1 MEHLYIQDN
10 QIVEKYLLHQLNDDD
25 TAAFEEH
32 LLICS
37 DCRKE
42 LETME
47 RIITQAAKSRMHE
60 VFTGNSGIENKPR
73 KTKPGLIAMYRMA
86 ASLLL
91 FIGVSVVLFYFIK
104 RENKPGG
111 QMVNES
117 VSREDS
123 LQQPSPDSIV
133 TEHKVKH
140 ISNYLAAEDQAFKPS
155 SFYEPLVSNV
165 YRSADMN
172 ISDPAINYS
181 KGVIVFNWSYY
192 RADSLLVLLINNK
205 DSVIF
210 KQRAIPPYKCRKM
223 LKPGLYYWQLQTDD
237 ELLFTGKLVI
247 RADK

>member
-1 MEHLYIQDN
+1 MEHLYIQNN

-37 DCRKE
+37 ECRKE

-47 RIITQAAKSRMHE
+47 SIITQAAKSKMHD
-60 VFTGNSGIENKPR
+60 VFTINSGHANKPL
-73 KTKPGLIAMYRMA
+73 KTKPRLSAMYSLA
-86 ASLLL
+86 ASLLI
-91 FIGVSVVLFYFIK
+91 FIGISVVLFYFIK
-104 RENKPGG
+104 RENKAGG

-123 LQQPSPDSIV
+123 LQQTSPDSIV

-140 ISNYLAAEDQAFKPS
+140 ISNYLAAEDKAYKPS

-165 YRSADMN
+165 YRSADLN
-172 ISDPAINYS
+172 ITDPLIIYS
-181 KGVIVFNWSYY
+181 KGEIVFNWSYI
-192 RADSLLVLLINNK
+192 RADSLFILLINNE
-205 DSVIF
+205 DSVIL
-210 KQRAIPPYKCRKM
+210 KQRAMPPYKCRKT
-223 LKPGLYYWQLQTDD
+223 LKSGLYYWQLQTDD